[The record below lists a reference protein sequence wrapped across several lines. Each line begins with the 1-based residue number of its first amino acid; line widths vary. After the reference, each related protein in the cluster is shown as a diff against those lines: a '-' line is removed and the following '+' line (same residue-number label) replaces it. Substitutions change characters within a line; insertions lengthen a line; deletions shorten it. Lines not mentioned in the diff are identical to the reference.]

1 MMNRIFELIA
11 LGEGEKLDFKKEISS
26 SSRIAK
32 SIVSFANH
40 KGGRLLVGVND
51 DKSISGINA
60 EEERFML
67 EQAAA
72 FYCRPEID
80 IEIKE
85 WQIKNKT
92 IFEVIIPE
100 GDAKPY
106 YSKDENDKWWVY
118 IRVNDQSLLAS
129 KVVVDVL
136 RRHGSGTHT
145 LIEYTS
151 KEKALLE
158 FLSINKRINLKEYCK
173 LINISRSRATKII
186 VNLISVGIIRSHN
199 TEKTEFYTLS

>member
-1 MMNRIFELIA
+1 MKRILDLIA
-11 LGEGEKLDFKKEISS
+11 LGEGERLDFKKEISS
-26 SSRIAK
+26 ASRIAK
-32 SIVSFANH
+32 SMVAFANH

-51 DKSISGINA
+51 DKTIAGIKV
-60 EEERFML
+60 EEESFML
-67 EQAAA
+67 EKAAG
-72 FYCRPEID
+72 FYCRPEIL

-85 WQIKNKT
+85 WQIKKKT
-92 IFEVIIPE
+92 ILEVIIPE

-106 YSKDENDKWWVY
+106 YSMDENDKWWVY

-151 KEKALLE
+151 KEKALFEYLT
-158 FLSINKRINLKEYCK
+158 INKRINLKEYCK